1 MGIKKCIATNTPKNC
16 TLTDTTNICE
26 SEVSFETEVSQPRVW
41 PVNPLGYVCS
51 LHIECRDTLLRT
63 IEQYL
68 FHAVEQKHFKPPCC
82 RHYYVSFKPRPWKS
96 IQSVTSHAFEATAT
110 RPDKCHLD
118 IKRAVTHP
126 RVNKAEPC
134 LTKATTNL
142 TSYHSA
148 ARLVKSSVEELN

>member
-1 MGIKKCIATNTPKNC
+1 MQLNRSIPNLRAADTIKSRLNLVHGNLSKV
-16 TLTDTTNICE
+16 L
-26 SEVSFETEVSQPRVW
+26 
-41 PVNPLGYVCS
+41 
-51 LHIECRDTLLRT
+51 LHMR
-63 IEQYL
+63 
-68 FHAVEQKHFKPPCC
+68 
-82 RHYYVSFKPRPWKS
+82 
-96 IQSVTSHAFEATAT
+96 FEATAT

-148 ARLVKSSVEELN
+148 ARLVKSSVEELD